1 MKTKEKLLAVLLA
14 LTVFI
19 LAFTSCNLNGDNT
32 SDDQGGNNPGTSQG
46 GGNNGGSD
54 NTGGGN
60 GDNTP
65 EQKFVMAPGTEVRV
79 VMPEGMTIPGGL
91 SDAIISATGVAP
103 VMVTGDAEA
112 SEHEIIIGAVRRT
125 LADRAYRALD
135 DMDLS
140 QKTDIYSGWVIYS
153 GETSLAIAYD
163 TDVALDLAIEE
174 LIKSIS
180 AASDG
185 KLIMAA
191 GKAASDNFDL
201 YDKYDEL
208 SAAIREE
215 EFAALKA
222 YVDSLG
228 YDGEALVTSVK
239 QLYSLYTN
247 DAYIWLANL
256 YDPGVGGFYYSNSA
270 RETVGFLPDIEST
283 NQALNFIT
291 NTRMQ
296 SNLNANLPKEIKA
309 QIVSFVKGLQSSE
322 DGYFYHPQW
331 VDYTLTDNRRGRDLN
346 WAEDVLRRFGEKP
359 LYDTPNGVKG
369 SVGAPGQN
377 SETQMTSSLRASVA
391 SLVSKVKPTAVD
403 HLASE
408 EAFLEY
414 IQGLNWENGSYGPG
428 NTIGSQAQQ
437 IKNAGLGDV
446 CINFLNGLSDPE
458 TGMFEKFTGYADEAV
473 NGFLKVSGVY
483 ITMGAPIPNAAA
495 AAKTCIDT
503 LTSDAYCAT
512 VCFVYNA
519 WFSIGNI
526 IGSLNSSADPADKAA
541 AEEIRDQV
549 RTNAAE
555 YILVGARKY
564 AEFRKD
570 DGSFSYTPDQTSAL
584 SQGMPVA
591 LQEMNEG
598 DVNATNISVAGVTG
612 YLFGALGYKDYM
624 PSIYTK
630 YDWIRFAEEISMM
643 EPVIKTRFSMHN
655 AADFEDE
662 DITVDDIFGTL
673 SRVDTGIDP
682 SELEDKTR
690 AYAYITTENNNN
702 VLHFGKND
710 YGNEAYIGKGATGFK
725 GSKYTLELK
734 LKYDGSEMKDGLES
748 WNSRFSMY
756 YDGGRFWYVLMY
768 PKANGKLAVGDFNN
782 PTALLDPG
790 VWYTLTFEYF
800 ADANVCHLYVNGT
813 HIGKVGTV
821 DGSKNDASYA
831 RALLEL
837 RNQAKISYYMDD
849 ILVKKENEAYVE
861 PPLEIGD
868 ATGDFY
874 KNAANKG
881 SRYDYDAMFATAPG
895 VNKYATAALENGNL
909 VFKKL
914 NGDGESYLQYAV
926 AANSTLETPILIYET
941 DVKFTGL
948 TEANFGKIRL
958 YSRDKEITFTTTLKD
973 GIVTITPMSGA
984 NSLGKK
990 LEIPVEEWHNIR
1002 FEVDYT
1008 SESIHMFLDNE
1019 HVTTY
1024 TDVSFTSASGSRKIL
1039 IYLYKAETQGA
1050 IEMDNLFYG
1059 LVEDGSFETKLP
1071 EGEEPGTE
1079 PEIVLPPAVTGTENN
1094 GKGAYYSGAIAGI
1107 SAITKDYAS
1116 GTAPK
1121 LEIGGTR
1128 APSAVT
1134 EIADGIL
1141 KYYKTNT
1148 DNEEY
1153 FKQNY
1158 TAPETALTNGVAIW
1172 EADLQFG
1179 NATAGALGRTTICIN
1194 QLEVVIGLH
1203 VGTDGKLYFGP
1214 EKTVASNSPALEAG
1228 KWYNVRF
1235 EYYYHEITAAG
1246 ANGVVKVYVNNE
1258 FACTMTGV
1266 GVNSRNWTDV
1276 RNLVYLATEQ
1286 KSAYMFID
1294 NLYLGFADKVRE
1306 PDPAPKED
1314 ATGDLYLSDKEG
1326 TRVDYDAPDAVFPA
1340 GSKANDAN
1348 SIVIQ
1353 GGSLVY
1359 SKVTGQS
1366 ASEGFVRWNITPVEN
1381 LQTPVLVFEA
1391 DIKFSGIASTT
1402 FAKILLETN
1411 GLTTQINVNHS
1422 GDKITFV
1429 PMGSGATGSV
1439 SISEKAWHNVR
1450 FELDY
1455 AAKTIAVFVDNKYVS
1470 SFENVVLGS
1479 KPNYNRILFYMLAGE
1494 TTGSVSF
1501 DNVYYGVLEE
1511 GSEIVVQEDDA
1522 TGKYFT
1528 DDKTSG
1534 TRLDYDK
1541 ADATAPTI
1549 SGTDTTLGIVDG
1561 SLVLGRV
1568 EGAETYT
1575 DSGFQS
1581 MVIGSFTGLTTPVL
1595 IVEADMKFDGFNAAA
1610 GKVAGWIRLFSNDLE
1625 IRILVGHDGDNVVFS
1640 AENAT
1645 GTVSVAEGKWQ
1656 NVRFEIDYANNDIYV
1671 FVDNVQAGVIADPL
1685 TRAASGSRKLMY
1697 YLCKDETAGKISMDN
1712 IYAGV
1717 LEDGN
1722 FIIPAED
1729 ASEKGAYYTDENKTG
1744 TRLDYDKADVT
1755 APTIGGT
1762 DTTLGIV
1769 DGSLVLGRIEGEE
1782 TYTDNGFKATDI
1794 GSFTGLTTPVLIVEA
1809 DMKFEGFNA
1818 AKGTVAGW
1826 IRLFSNDL
1834 EIRILVGH
1842 DGDNIIFSAENATGT
1857 VSVAEGKW
1865 QNVRFEIDYANKDIY
1880 VFVDNVQAGVIADPL
1895 TRAASGSR
1903 KLMYYLCKDET
1914 AGKIYMDN
1922 IYAGVLEDGS
1932 FTPPA
1937 PPAEPEAPDVPTSD
1951 ATGDY
1956 YLSDKAG
1963 TRVDYDAEGATVPTG
1978 SGTNAQNAIAVTD
1991 GSLVYSK
1998 VAGQTGK
2005 EGYARWNVTAVSGL
2019 TTPVFVFEMDV
2030 KFENVASATFG
2041 KILLEANELTTQITV
2056 NHSGDKITFVPA
2068 SGSATGS
2075 VSITEGVWTNVRF
2088 ELDYT
2093 EKLINVFVNNVY
2105 AGSLKNVSIG
2115 TKTGYNRVMFYMLAG
2130 ETAASISFDNI
2141 YYAILE
2147 DGTELPKE
2155 DATGD
2160 NYLSETK
2167 GYRVNYDVYGTAIPA
2182 FQSGSA
2188 TATLTATDGS
2198 LEFKKTEKGESTFRW
2213 IPGQSKTSDIYVY
2226 EADMKFSNV
2235 TSTTP
2240 GWIKI
2245 AACDKLFTVTIDHKD
2260 DNVTF
2265 YVGDVSKGASVKE
2278 NEWVNVRIEVDFANK
2293 IAVLCINNEF
2303 AYAWENISL
2312 DSASGSQYVRFSL
2325 TSSAN
2330 VNDTIYYDNL
2340 FCGFVSA
2347 TTERPSS
2354 DENA

>member
-19 LAFTSCNLNGDNT
+19 LAFTSCKVNGDDT

-46 GGNNGGSD
+46 GGNNGGDD

-103 VMVTGDAEA
+103 VVVTGDAEA
-112 SEHEIIIGAVRRT
+112 SEHEIIIGQVRRT

-174 LIKSIS
+174 LVKSIS
-180 AASDG
+180 AAADG

-377 SETQMTSSLRASVA
+377 SETQMTSSLRASIA

-414 IQGLNWENGSYGPG
+414 LNGFNWEAGSYGPG
-428 NTIGSQAQQ
+428 NTIGAQAQQ

-570 DGSFSYTPDQTSAL
+570 DGSFSYTPTQTSAQ

-598 DVNATNISVAGVTG
+598 DVNATNISIAGVTG
-612 YLFGALGYKDYM
+612 YLFGALGYRDYM

-630 YDWIRFAEEISMM
+630 YDWIRFVEEISMM

-655 AADFEDE
+655 AADFEDA
-662 DITVDDIFGTL
+662 DITVDDIFTTQHAIESGL
-673 SRVDTGIDP
+673 EP
-682 SELEDKTR
+682 SEIEDKTR

-725 GSKYTLELK
+725 GTKYTLELK
-734 LKYDGSEMKDGLES
+734 LKYDGSEMMDGFGHS

-756 YDGGRFWYVLMY
+756 YNSGRFWYVLMY
-768 PKANGKLAVGDFNN
+768 PKANGQLAVGDANN

-800 ADANVCHLYVNGT
+800 ADAHVCHLYVNGT

-821 DGSKNDASYA
+821 AGTDDSNYA

-861 PPLEIGD
+861 PSLEIGD

-881 SRYDYDAMFATAPG
+881 SRYDYDAMFATAPV
-895 VNKYATAALENGNL
+895 VNKYATSALENGNL

-914 NGDGESYLQYAV
+914 NGDGESYLQYLV
-926 AANSTLETPILIYET
+926 DANSSLETPILIYES
-941 DVKFTGL
+941 DIKFSNL

-958 YSRDKEITFTTTLKD
+958 YSKDKEITFTTTLKD
-973 GIVTITPMSGA
+973 GIVTVSPVSGT
-984 NSLGKK
+984 NTLGKK

-1059 LVEDGSFETKLP
+1059 LVEDGSFETTLP

-1121 LEIGGTR
+1121 LELWPAGR
-1128 APSAVT
+1128 APSAKT

-1203 VGTDGKLYFGP
+1203 IGTDGKLYFGP

-1340 GSKANDAN
+1340 GSSANAAN

-1402 FAKILLETN
+1402 FSKILLETN
-1411 GLTTQINVNHS
+1411 GLTTQITVNHS

-1429 PMGSGATGSV
+1429 PAGSGATGSV
-1439 SISEKAWHNVR
+1439 SISENAWHNVR

-1549 SGTDTTLGIVDG
+1549 GGTDTTLGIVDG

-1575 DSGFQS
+1575 DNGFQS
-1581 MVIGSFTGLTTPVL
+1581 MVIGSF
-1595 IVEADMKFDGFNAAA
+1595 
-1610 GKVAGWIRLFSNDLE
+1610 S
-1625 IRILVGHDGDNVVFS
+1625 
-1640 AENAT
+1640 
-1645 GTVSVAEGKWQ
+1645 
-1656 NVRFEIDYANNDIYV
+1656 
-1671 FVDNVQAGVIADPL
+1671 
-1685 TRAASGSRKLMY
+1685 
-1697 YLCKDETAGKISMDN
+1697 
-1712 IYAGV
+1712 
-1717 LEDGN
+1717 
-1722 FIIPAED
+1722 
-1729 ASEKGAYYTDENKTG
+1729 
-1744 TRLDYDKADVT
+1744 
-1755 APTIGGT
+1755 
-1762 DTTLGIV
+1762 
-1769 DGSLVLGRIEGEE
+1769 
-1782 TYTDNGFKATDI
+1782 
-1794 GSFTGLTTPVLIVEA
+1794 GLTTPVLIVEA

-1880 VFVDNVQAGVIADPL
+1880 VFVDNAQAGVIADPL

-1932 FTPPA
+1932 FTVVVPEEPG
-1937 PPAEPEAPDVPTSD
+1937 EPEAPADGAGEKGAYYTD
-1951 ATGDY
+1951 ASKT
-1956 YLSDKAG
+1956 G

-1978 SGTNAQNAIAVTD
+1978 SGTNAQNAIAVTN

-1998 VAGQTGK
+1998 VAGQSGS
-2005 EGYARWNVTAVSGL
+2005 EGYARWNVTAASGL

-2030 KFENVASATFG
+2030 KFENVASTTFG

-2056 NHSGDKITFVPA
+2056 NHSDDKITFVPA

-2093 EKLINVFVNNVY
+2093 KKVINIFVDNVF
-2105 AGSLKNVSIG
+2105 AGSLENVAIN
-2115 TKTGYNRVMFYMLAG
+2115 TKTGYNRVLFYMLSN
-2130 ETAASISFDNI
+2130 ETTASISFDNI

-2147 DGTELPKE
+2147 DGTLVEEEKPEVKD

-2160 NYLSETK
+2160 FYLSESAGT
-2167 GYRVNYDVYGTAIPA
+2167 RVDYD
-2182 FQSGSA
+2182 
-2188 TATLTATDGS
+2188 
-2198 LEFKKTEKGESTFRW
+2198 E
-2213 IPGQSKTSDIYVY
+2213 TSDIPLNGL
-2226 EADMKFSNV
+2226 ADVTTAVITQGALVFSRIPNTEGEGWIRYNITASDKDVFVFETDIKFSGF
-2235 TSTTP
+2235 TREGAIMKIRIQYTGLDEQLTLEHS
-2240 GWIKI
+2240 GDEIKI
-2245 AACDKLFTVTIDHKD
+2245 MPAAGTGVVKVPENKMMNLRFELNTATREYRVFV
-2260 DNVTF
+2260 DNE
-2265 YVGDVSKGASVKE
+2265 YVGSLQSNSKATTTSYS
-2278 NEWVNVRIEVDFANK
+2278 R
-2293 IAVLCINNEF
+2293 VLIYLLKTGYNGVL
-2303 AYAWENISL
+2303 NI
-2312 DSASGSQYVRFSL
+2312 D
-2325 TSSAN
+2325 N
-2330 VNDTIYYDNL
+2330 IYYGHVDE
-2340 FCGFVSA
+2340 GSA
-2347 TTERPSS
+2347 LPAD